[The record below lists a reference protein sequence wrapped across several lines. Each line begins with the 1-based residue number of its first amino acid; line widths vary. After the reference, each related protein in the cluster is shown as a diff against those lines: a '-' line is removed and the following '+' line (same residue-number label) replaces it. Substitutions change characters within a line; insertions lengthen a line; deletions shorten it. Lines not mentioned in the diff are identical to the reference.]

1 MNNKLKIPPIGK
13 VKTTKEVVYDQIKN
27 AIFNGDINRD
37 EMITETM
44 LAQSLDTSRTPVRE
58 AVGDLL
64 NEGLLVSVPR
74 KGLKVREITPS
85 EKEQIIFLRLSIEKE
100 GLKKLVPQVTPT
112 QIIHLRGIIEVQKEA
127 LLENNRIKFI
137 EMDQKFHR
145 KIVYFAE
152 QQLLGDIL
160 LNIYNLSRL
169 IGHQAL
175 AKNGRMEEVI
185 VEHLQIIDALE
196 KKDMTLVQKCME
208 DHLLKTSESIVFV
221 EGK

>member
-1 MNNKLKIPPIGK
+1 MNKLNIPPIER

-27 AIFNGDINRD
+27 AIFNGDISRD

-44 LAQSLDTSRTPVRE
+44 LAQSLNTSRTPVRE

-74 KGLKVREITPS
+74 KGLKVREISPS

-100 GLKKLVPQVTPT
+100 GLKRLVPHVTPT
-112 QIIHLRGIIEVQKEA
+112 QINHLRGILELQKEA
-127 LLENNRIKFI
+127 LLDNNRIKFI

-145 KIVYFAE
+145 KIIYFSE

-175 AKNGRMEEVI
+175 AKIGRMEEVI
-185 VEHLQIIDALE
+185 VEHHQIIDALE
-196 KKDMTLVQKCME
+196 KKDMDLVQKNME
-208 DHLLKTSESIVFV
+208 DHLLKTSDSIVFV